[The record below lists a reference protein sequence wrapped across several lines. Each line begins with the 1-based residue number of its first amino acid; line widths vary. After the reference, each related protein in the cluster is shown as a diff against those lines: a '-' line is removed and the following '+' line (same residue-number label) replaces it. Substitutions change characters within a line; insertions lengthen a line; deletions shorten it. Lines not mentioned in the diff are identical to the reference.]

1 MDNIYTYFVKFPN
14 RRIREAVMPC
24 SDGGYTIYIDERLT
38 LEQQIR
44 AYNHAIRHIKN
55 GDFDRCDVNRIELD
69 AHAL

>member
-1 MDNIYTYFVKFPN
+1 
-14 RRIREAVMPC
+14 MPC